1 MDRYLSAKSV
11 PLSELQLVGVAAL
24 YIAAK
29 FEETYQVPQVKH
41 LTRACAEQYSKSQ
54 VLAAEADIVSVLNFD
69 LIVNSVYKFY

>member
-1 MDRYLSAKSV
+1 M
-11 PLSELQLVGVAAL
+11 
-24 YIAAK
+24 
-29 FEETYQVPQVKH
+29 PQVKH